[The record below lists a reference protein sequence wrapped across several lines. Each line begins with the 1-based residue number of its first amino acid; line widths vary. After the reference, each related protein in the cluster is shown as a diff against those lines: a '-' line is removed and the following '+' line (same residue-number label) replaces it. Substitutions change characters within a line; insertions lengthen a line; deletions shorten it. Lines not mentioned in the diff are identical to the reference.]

1 VPDSAPPSAIEML
14 LEKQAVVEAVTR
26 LFVSTDNRDWKTVEG
41 CLAEE
46 VLFDMS
52 SLGAGPPAQLTARAI
67 VEGWETGLRPI
78 QDVQHQVGNF
88 LVEIRGTHATAFC
101 YGIAFH
107 HLPNPTGRNTRTFI
121 GSYDI
126 GLVKADGRW
135 RIAAFRFELKYRE
148 GNLELESAG

>member
-1 VPDSAPPSAIEML
+1 VPDPDLQRAIEIL

-26 LFVSTDNRDWKTVEG
+26 LFVSTDNRDWKAVEA
-41 CLAEE
+41 CLARE
-46 VLFDMS
+46 VLYDMS
-52 SLGAGPPAQLTARAI
+52 SLGAGPPARLTARAI
-67 VEGWETGLRPI
+67 VEGWEAGLGPI
-78 QDVQHQVGNF
+78 QDVHHQVGNF
-88 LVEIRGTHATAFC
+88 LVEIRGARATAFC

-121 GSYDI
+121 GSYEI
-126 GLVKADGRW
+126 GLEKTDGVW